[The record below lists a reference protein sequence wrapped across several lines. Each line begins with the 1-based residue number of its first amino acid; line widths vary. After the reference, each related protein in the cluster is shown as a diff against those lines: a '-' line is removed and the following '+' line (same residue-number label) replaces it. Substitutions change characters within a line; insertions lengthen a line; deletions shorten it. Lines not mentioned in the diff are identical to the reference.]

1 MVTKKIFVITVS
13 IQALFLY
20 GYGQVQEQLTPAEM
34 KQKTIVTEPQTQYK
48 GFFRAGVAFNYSTI
62 DKIFD
67 EQGERG
73 SLESNIWANSW
84 FFQTFLMYGITDRLQ
99 VEVMVPYRFEQIYQS
114 VAYEAPDQGEVGIS
128 KWKTQATGLSDL
140 SVTAAYQLLV
150 ETESRPSFT
159 AFVTANLPTG
169 EKNFTNIE
177 NDQEFDKP
185 VGSGE
190 PSVNTVLRLRKVQ
203 YPFSYSVFGSYEVFF
218 GGEKILDPADTEEKP
233 FQSGNNISAGGYF
246 NFHLNDWIAIRNSL
260 DYFFSLADE
269 YDGVKEES
277 NSWVFQYY
285 PGISFQIKQFR
296 IDQAVTVPLAGKLSA
311 ADPSYFLIVQYTF

>member
-1 MVTKKIFVITVS
+1 MATKKMIAIAVS
-13 IQALFLY
+13 LQALVLLVN
-20 GYGQVQEQLTPAEM
+20 GQVQEQLTPIEM
-34 KQKTIVTEPQTQYK
+34 KQRTIVTEPQTQYK
-48 GFFRAGVAFNYSTI
+48 GFFRAGLALNYSTI

-67 EQGERG
+67 EKGDRV
-73 SLESNIWANSW
+73 SLESNIWANAW
-84 FFQTFLMYGITDRLQ
+84 FFQTFLMYGITNRLQ

-114 VAYEAPDQGEVGIS
+114 VAYEAPDQGEVGVS
-128 KWKTQATGLSDL
+128 KWKTEATGLSDL
-140 SVTAAYQLLV
+140 HVTVAYQLLT
-150 ETESRPSFT
+150 ETEIRPSIT
-159 AFVTANLPTG
+159 AFVTGLLPTG
-169 EKNFTNIE
+169 EKNFTNIKS
-177 NDQEFDKP
+177 DQEFDKP

-190 PSVNTVLRLRKVQ
+190 PSVNTVLRLRKVH

-233 FQSGNNISAGGYF
+233 FQSGNNFSVGGYF

-269 YDGVKEES
+269 YDGVKEEY

-296 IDQAVTVPLAGKLSA
+296 IDQAVTIPLFGKSSA